1 MLGGHS
7 KSLLITRLRLMNHKL
22 FLCSS
27 NIPIPIKNSAFHF
40 LNKQYQT
47 SNWHPRS
54 MVLRSVRC
62 CTVSPGLSEKISE
75 CKVNVT
81 SSSQSIYSNAVY
93 WCKSRLILSRIIKYK
108 HFFPPWSSYIV
119 CNQAIKS
126 SDLMNGRLCQIGQK
140 RKNVESKKRWDWLRK
155 FSAFN
160 FVTLSDPILLWG
172 SSVTLAI
179 FVFSAKTT
187 NKNAS

>member
-62 CTVSPGLSEKISE
+62 CPVSPGLSEKISE

-108 HFFPPWSSYIV
+108 HFF
-119 CNQAIKS
+119 
-126 SDLMNGRLCQIGQK
+126 
-140 RKNVESKKRWDWLRK
+140 LRDHHT
-155 FSAFN
+155 S
-160 FVTLSDPILLWG
+160 FVTKLLSLLTQWMGDCVKLVRKEKMLSPRNVGTDSG
-172 SSVTLAI
+172 SFRRLISWPWVTQ
-179 FVFSAKTT
+179 FCFEVVQ
-187 NKNAS
+187 